1 MHLKHRIEYAL
12 VRGGL
17 ALGNLFPWSW
27 ISAQGALL
35 GRLAHALGIRRRV
48 VMENLRLAFGDEK
61 SDAELRRI
69 AADCYAQFGRS
80 YAETFA
86 LPAFPRR
93 RVLARVDY
101 EGLEQLAAARA
112 AGRGVLFIASHFGN
126 WELLA
131 LATQALGLRVH
142 LMVGDLANPAVD
154 AAMNDLRRS
163 LGFSIEHRGMGLRAV
178 MKALRAGDVVGVQG
192 DQEARWHGILVPF
205 FGRESLTHPGAA
217 YLSLRTGAPLV
228 PAYLRRQGRRFRVIY
243 EAPLWPAGAA
253 DDVNVERLTAAHT
266 AGLEAMI
273 RRHPEHWFW
282 LHRRWKRAP
291 RGADGL
297 PRPAGSGAAAGP
309 DGEAA

>member
-1 MHLKHRIEYAL
+1 MRLKHRIEYAL

-17 ALGNLFPWSW
+17 ALGGLFPWSW
-27 ISAQGALL
+27 ISAKGALL
-35 GRLAHALGIRRRV
+35 GRLAYALGIRRGV
-48 VMENLRLAFGDEK
+48 VMANLRLAFGEEK
-61 SDAELRRI
+61 RAPALKRI

-80 YAETFA
+80 YLEYFA
-86 LPAFPRR
+86 LPAFRRR
-93 RVLARVDY
+93 RVLARIDY
-101 EGLEQLAAARA
+101 EGLDQLAAARA
-112 AGRGVLFIASHFGN
+112 AGKGVLFVASHFGN

-163 LGFSIEHRGMGLRAV
+163 LGFAIEHRGMGLRGV

-217 YLSLRTGAPLV
+217 FLSLRTGAPLV
-228 PAYLRRQGRRFRVIY
+228 PAYLLRQGRRFTVVY
-243 EAPLWPAGAA
+243 ETPLWPAGEA
-253 DDVNVERLTAAHT
+253 DDDSVRRLTAAHT
-266 AGLEAMI
+266 ARLEAMI

-297 PRPAGSGAAAGP
+297 PRRAEAAASP
-309 DGEAA
+309 DGEVA

>member
-1 MHLKHRIEYAL
+1 MRFKHRIEYAL

-17 ALGNLFPWSW
+17 ALGSLFPWSW
-27 ISAQGALL
+27 ISAKGALL
-35 GRLAHALGIRRRV
+35 GRLAFALGIRRRV
-48 VMENLRLAFGDEK
+48 AMDNLRLAFGDAL
-61 SDAELRRI
+61 DATARRRI

-80 YAETFA
+80 YLEVFA
-86 LPAFPRR
+86 LPAFRRR

-112 AGRGVLFIASHFGN
+112 AGKGVLFLASHFGN
-126 WELLA
+126 PELLA

-142 LMVGDLANPAVD
+142 LLVGDLANPAVN

-163 LGFSIEHRGMGLRAV
+163 LGFAIEHRGMGLRGV
-178 MKALRAGDVVGVQG
+178 MKALRAGNAVGVQG

-228 PAYLRRQGRRFRVIY
+228 PAYLLRKGNRFTVIF
-243 EAPLWPAGAA
+243 ETPLWPAGEA
-253 DDVNVERLTAAHT
+253 DAEAVQRLTAAHT
-266 AGLEAMI
+266 ARLEAMI

-291 RGADGL
+291 RGEDGL
-297 PRPAGSGAAAGP
+297 PRRAEPRADTQPG
-309 DGEAA
+309 GEAA